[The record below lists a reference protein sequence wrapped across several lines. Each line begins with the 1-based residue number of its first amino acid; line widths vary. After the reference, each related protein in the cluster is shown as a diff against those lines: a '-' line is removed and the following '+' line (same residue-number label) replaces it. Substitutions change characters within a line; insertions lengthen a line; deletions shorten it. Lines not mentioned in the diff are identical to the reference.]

1 MKQFKKYTAVL
12 LSVLLLFSLLPFG
25 VAAESSVSYIDADGN
40 TQSVNAT
47 AVGSSTV
54 SLGGGWYAV
63 SSDVT
68 VSSRIICTG
77 NVNLILADGCT
88 LTASLGI
95 SVNAG
100 NTLTIYVQQ
109 AGTGKIETGT
119 VDSHYAAIGG
129 DDGYA
134 NGLITINGGVI
145 TVTGGRDAAGIGGGY
160 QGSGNV
166 TVNGGVINATGG
178 YGAAGIGSGD
188 RSFGGTNPES
198 NVTINGGSVTA
209 VGGDGAAA
217 IGGRCDATVTI
228 NGGDIN
234 ATATRSSSAIGGGNS
249 YSGTVSINGG
259 TVIANGVAYAA
270 AIGGGRNGDGIVTI
284 TGGNIQALAS
294 DYGIGG
300 GSASPA
306 NSTISLKWTSQT
318 DRIYSPKY
326 SGTVTLQNAF
336 TNGTDDIPAGV
347 VTDYTLIDYKTLS
360 PKLGAL
366 STITVSSS
374 GNGTVSVPSQ
384 AYEGETIT
392 VTATPDQGE
401 SLISLT
407 VKDAS
412 NNDITLI
419 DGNKFVMPASNVTVT
434 AVFTA
439 LVVNTTYIDANGE
452 AQQVRAIK
460 LTSDRTTLTEG
471 WYIVNENVTFNS
483 NLKLSGTVN
492 LILGDGAT
500 MSTSGNFDYVDNNT
514 MFELNVYGQQMQT
527 GALNSTATNIFY
539 SFNTYGGNVY
549 IYSILGLN
557 VNILGGNFT
566 AQSVNAV
573 NNGVITLGC
582 NTPSS
587 TITVQHYTGTVKI
600 ADGQTLVDQ
609 NLVTYSGTLANS
621 SAIDGRTLRAY
632 KMYDINEDGYEDIDD
647 IAFIISASVGAI
659 TMTASQ
665 EAKADLNNDSVVDA
679 FDAAELDRFIYSV
692 NTAKGD
698 VNQNGTVDLADYAM
712 TKAHISGIAVDANTP
727 ANLLDKSYLSSEYD
741 TVKDNYDDGVIITQ
755 QYYCADMDSDKAV
768 DAFDLFYLD
777 KRINGLV

>member
-1 MKQFKKYTAVL
+1 MKHFKKYTAVL
-12 LSVLLLFSLLPFG
+12 LSVLFLFSLLPFG

-40 TQSVNAT
+40 TQSVNA
-47 AVGSSTV
+47 ASVGSSTV

-100 NTLTIYVQQ
+100 NTLTVYAQQ

-318 DRIYSPKY
+318 DRIYSQKY

-366 STITVSSS
+366 SNITVSSS
-374 GNGTVSVPSQ
+374 GNGTATVPSQ
-384 AYEGETIT
+384 AYEGETVT
-392 VTATPDQGE
+392 VTVTPQQGE

-412 NNDITLI
+412 NNDITVE
-419 DGNKFVMPASNVTVT
+419 DDNSFMMPASNVTVT
-434 AVFTA
+434 AVFSD
-439 LVVNTTYIDANGE
+439 LYVNTAYVDADCE
-452 AQQVRAIK
+452 VQQVRAAK
-460 LTSDRTTLTEG
+460 LTSDYTTLTEG
-471 WYIVNENVTFNS
+471 WYVVNENVTFNG

-500 MSTSGNFDYVDNNT
+500 LTVNGKFDYVDSNT

-527 GALNSTATNIFY
+527 GTLNSPSATNIFY
-539 SFNTYGGNVY
+539 SFSVYGGNVNFN
-549 IYSILGLN
+549 SIMGLN
-557 VNILGGNFT
+557 INILGGNFT
-566 AQSVNAV
+566 ATNSIYAV
-573 NNGVITLGC
+573 NDGTFNGVITLGC
-582 NTPSS
+582 NTQSS
-587 TITVQHYTGTVKI
+587 TICAANYIGTVKI
-600 ADGQTLVDQ
+600 ADGQTLIDE
-609 NLVTYSGTLANS
+609 NSVTYSGTLANS
-621 SAIDGRTLRAY
+621 SAINGKTLRAY
-632 KMYDINEDGYEDIDD
+632 KIYDINEDGYEDIND
-647 IAFIISASVGAI
+647 IAFIISASVGEI

-665 EAKADLNNDSVVDA
+665 EAKADLNGDGVVDA
-679 FDAAELDRFIYSV
+679 FDAAELDRIMFSV

-698 VNQNGTVDLADYAM
+698 VNQDGEVNEVDYAM
-712 TKAHISGIAVDANTP
+712 V
-727 ANLLDKSYLSSEYD
+727 KSYVECTNDLLSTDYLESRYD
-741 TVKDNYDDGVIITQ
+741 TLKTQYPEGTIITQ
-755 QYYCADMDSDKAV
+755 QYYCADYDCDKAV

-777 KRINGLV
+777 KRINNLI